1 MAASQER
8 EHGYARYKLDKC
20 RCYTCAWAVSQYV
33 EARARAIAYGTWQ
46 PFVDAAPVRQ
56 HLQNLQSCGIGLRR
70 IAEAVGVDR
79 KRLQAVL
86 TGRPERG
93 TGPQQRVR
101 PDFAAAVLDLEPSL
115 KLMGSHT
122 PINAVGTHRR
132 LQALMVAGWPM
143 ERIAAVLGQRNSN
156 MAALMLRPQV
166 IVRTALTV
174 QGLYDQ
180 WWRSDP
186 RVHGV
191 DVQAYTETRKHAAR
205 LGWAPVGAWD
215 DDTID
220 DPAAVPDLGE
230 QVTRTEAIAEDATWL
245 MESFGYDRQA
255 AADRLGIS
263 KNGVAQA
270 LSRTAR
276 ANADGSAP
284 AEQPVLTWEPPKCGE
299 ARMYRQ
305 HLRRGESCEVCRG
318 ANAAADRRYRLT
330 GSRAEAS

>member
-1 MAASQER
+1 MVASQER

-20 RCYTCAWAVSQYV
+20 RCYTCAWANSQYV

-93 TGPQQRVR
+93 TGPQERVR
-101 PDFAAAVLDLEPSL
+101 PDFAAAVLGLEPSL

-143 ERIAAVLGQRNSN
+143 ERIAAALGQRNSN

-186 RVHGV
+186 RAHGV
-191 DVQAYTETRKHAAR
+191 DSQAYAAARKQAAR

-230 QVTRTEAIAEDATWL
+230 AVTRTEAIAEDATWL

-276 ANADGSAP
+276 ANGEAP
-284 AEQPVLTWEPPKCGE
+284 AEKPVLVWEPPKCGE
-299 ARMYRQ
+299 PRMYRQ

-330 GSRAEAS
+330 GSRAKAS